1 MKKNGKFLVAG
12 VVVALA
18 IIYLV
23 YMGVQESGVYFMTV
37 AELKA
42 SPSKVAGEGV
52 RMSGSVI
59 EGSIENKTTELILN
73 FKVKDEDGED
83 DTFINVTYKGIKPD
97 SFKAD
102 VQVILEGK
110 YNPTGNLFK
119 ATTLLVKCPSRYE
132 GEVEPENYKPGKKLD
147 LTDKK
152 IELLEGV
159 SNAN

>member
-42 SPSKVAGEGV
+42 DQSKVAGQGV

-59 EGSIENKTTELILN
+59 EGSIEDKTTELILN
-73 FKVKDEDGED
+73 FKVKDEEGD
-83 DTFINVTYKGIKPD
+83 DNTFINVTYKG
-97 SFKAD
+97 
-102 VQVILEGK
+102 V
-110 YNPTGNLFK
+110 
-119 ATTLLVKCPSRYE
+119 
-132 GEVEPENYKPGKKLD
+132 
-147 LTDKK
+147 
-152 IELLEGV
+152 
-159 SNAN
+159 